1 MANPLNKI
9 LDELRVCDDIR
20 EAQAI
25 LDETFYIYGANSLEL
40 ERVGELYQ
48 TRINEL
54 TQGLDHA
61 NTFK

>member
-1 MANPLNKI
+1 MTNPLNKI

>member
-9 LDELRVCDDIR
+9 LDELRVCDDIQ

-25 LDETFYIYGANSLEL
+25 LDETFYIYGADSLEL
-40 ERVGELYQ
+40 ERVGELYH

-54 TQGLDHA
+54 TQGS
-61 NTFK
+61 FRE

>member
-1 MANPLNKI
+1 MTNPLNKI
-9 LDELRVCDDIR
+9 LDELRVCDDVR

-25 LDETFYIYGANSLEL
+25 LDETFYIYGADSLEL

-54 TQGLDHA
+54 TQGLDNA
-61 NTFK
+61 K

>member
-9 LDELRVCDDIR
+9 LDELRVCDDVR

-25 LDETFYIYGANSLEL
+25 LDETFYIYGADSLEL

-48 TRINEL
+48 VRINEL
-54 TQGLDHA
+54 TQGLGRE
-61 NTFK
+61 

>member
-1 MANPLNKI
+1 MANPINKI
-9 LDELRVCDDIR
+9 LDDLRVCDDVK

-25 LDETFYIYGANSLEL
+25 LDETFYIYGADSEEL

-54 TQGLDHA
+54 IEGLDRDY
-61 NTFK
+61 

>member
-1 MANPLNKI
+1 MTNPLNKI

-48 TRINEL
+48 IRINEL
-54 TQGLDHA
+54 TQGLD
-61 NTFK
+61 NETRFK